1 MNRLKGSQSRLKQ
14 PYDKESL
21 KRAYAACVSN
31 GMSVYRASRVYHV
44 PESTLRD
51 RTRHNVTLEARP
63 GPETLLS
70 SLEEDKLAQHIK
82 YMASIRYGYTM
93 TNIRFMAADYARS
106 MGKKVVAK
114 DGLSTV
120 WYYSFMKRN
129 PDLKAVKPQKL
140 DLARAKGAS
149 EEKINNYFKKL
160 KNILDDNDLI
170 NSPERI
176 YNIDET
182 GVSTQHSPPKIVCG
196 KNDKPQAITSPRSSN
211 VTIIGG
217 ANALGNHVPP
227 FYIFPGKRFNS
238 QFMEGAQP
246 GADGTMSDS
255 GWVNG
260 EIFEDYV
267 TRHLAKHPYLKA
279 FSPSNITSAFKKSGI
294 YPFDESQISK
304 SDTAPSS
311 FYSSENH
318 DQCHGLDTQVESTEK
333 APQQPEEP
341 SGSQETILKSKGAK
355 SEKTVQ
361 NRQKNPIQTPSKKQ
375 RKSKEHEEP
384 VPSTSGT
391 SKTGVPISLDSPSHM
406 SDSDTDIEIEERD
419 KCCVCKLYTPTQ
431 LKHCVSI
438 VFTKWAQCNFCSHWV
453 HLRFC
458 TPITVVRRATVF
470 RCPHCVTENN
480 SCDRKYYKSTYLV
493 LRQI

>member
-21 KRAYAACVSN
+21 KRAYAGCVSN

-82 YMASIRYGYTM
+82 YMASIGYGYTM
-93 TNIRFMAADYARS
+93 TNVRFMAADYARS

-267 TRHLAKHPYLKA
+267 TRHLAKHCNLDSVSSDRPATLILYDGHKSHLSLTLNEWARQRNVVLFVLPPHTSHLTQPLDVGVYGPFKAFYYTECQQYLQHNPGVYITKYEIASLTSKPYLKA

-294 YPFDESQISK
+294 YPFDGSQISK

-311 FYSSENH
+311 IYSSENH
-318 DQCHGLDTQVESTEK
+318 DQCQGLDTQVESTEK

-341 SGSQETILKSKGAK
+341 SDSQETILYDESVTFFAK
-355 SEKTVQ
+355 RQINTV
-361 NRQKNPIQTPSKKQ
+361 KQ
-375 RKSKEHEEP
+375 RPKKKFIP
-384 VPSTSGT
+384 PYIMGN
-391 SKTGVPISLDSPSHM
+391 L
-406 SDSDTDIEIEERD
+406 
-419 KCCVCKLYTPTQ
+419 L
-431 LKHCVSI
+431 
-438 VFTKWAQCNFCSHWV
+438 
-453 HLRFC
+453 
-458 TPITVVRRATVF
+458 
-470 RCPHCVTENN
+470 
-480 SCDRKYYKSTYLV
+480 
-493 LRQI
+493 